1 MTRVHSNLWH
11 RFVTGGLLTIAI
23 ASAIVISSSARA
35 DDDKK
40 DRWNIFKK
48 KDKKEEPATL
58 VQAPRKAGDK
68 EIWTIE
74 CRVCT
79 GRGHAADAE
88 TYAKSLRMVRQL
100 KPNLVS
106 ILSEKDRSRVIYGR
120 YELKY
125 VRAGGSKG
133 DVIVELSQEI
143 KNDLSFIKQLAA
155 GDMHPFLTARA
166 MAMPTEDVGPP
177 EWDLRNAKGYYTLHV
192 GVTYPTPELRDYKS
206 AAVEWVRT
214 LRNDGYEAYYHH
226 DPDSQ
231 KSDICVGTFGPEAMV
246 KERDGTQHY
255 SDAVLRLQSKG
266 DLGFNLENGHKV
278 WRTTG
283 PMRDK
288 TGKVVSTGG
297 KSANQSFLVKIPG
310 KEDPRPARPAR
321 GRP

>member
-1 MTRVHSNLWH
+1 MNMAKVQHNLWR
-11 RFVTGGLLTIAI
+11 RFVTGGLLMIAL
-23 ASAIVISSSARA
+23 ASTMAVSASARA
-35 DDDKK
+35 DEDK

-48 KDKKEEPATL
+48 KDKKDAPLA
-58 VQAPRKAGDK
+58 QAPRKAGDK

-79 GRGHAADAE
+79 GQGHAAEAE
-88 TYAKSLRMVRQL
+88 TYAKSLRNVREL

-106 ILSEKDRSRVIYGR
+106 ILKEKDRSRVIYGQ

-125 VRAGGSKG
+125 VRAAGNEV
-133 DVIVELSQEI
+133 VIEQKNTQI
-143 KNDLSFIKQLAA
+143 QNDLNFIKKLAS
-155 GDMHPFLTARA
+155 GEVHPFLTART

-177 EWDLRNAKGYYTLHV
+177 EWDLRTAKGYYTLQV
-192 GVTYPTPELRDYKS
+192 GVTFATPALHDYKG
-206 AAVEWVRT
+206 AAVEWVRA
-214 LRNDGYEAYYHH
+214 LRQDGYEAYYYHN
-226 DPDSQ
+226 PDSQ
-231 KSDICVGTFGPEAMV
+231 RSSVCVGTFGPDAMV

-283 PMRDK
+283 PTRDK

-297 KSANQSFLVKIPG
+297 RSANQSFLVKIPG
-310 KEDPRPARPAR
+310 KETPVARPAR

>member
-1 MTRVHSNLWH
+1 LK
-11 RFVTGGLLTIAI
+11 TGALFLIAL
-23 ASAIVISSSARA
+23 ATVLVSSATLRA
-35 DDDKK
+35 DDDK
-40 DRWNIFKK
+40 WNIFKK
-48 KDKKEEPATL
+48 KDKKDAPL

-79 GRGHAADAE
+79 GRGHAAEAE
-88 TYAKSLRMVRQL
+88 TYAKSLRAVREL

-125 VRAGGSKG
+125 VRASGNEV
-133 DVIVELSQEI
+133 VIEQKNTQI
-143 KNDLSFIKQLAA
+143 QNDLNFIKQLAS
-155 GDMHPFLTARA
+155 GEVHPFLTART

-177 EWDLRNAKGYYTLHV
+177 EWDLRTAKGYYTLHV
-192 GVTYPTPELRDYKS
+192 GVTYPTPEFRDYKT
-206 AAVEWVRT
+206 AAVEWVRM
-214 LRNDGYEAYYHH
+214 LRQDGYEAYYHH

-231 KSDICVGTFGPEAMV
+231 KTDICVGTFGPDAMV

-288 TGKVVSTGG
+288 TGKVISAGG
-297 KSANQSFLVKIPG
+297 KTANQSFLVKIPG
-310 KEDPRPARPAR
+310 RDVPNVKPVRRP
-321 GRP
+321 

>member
-1 MTRVHSNLWH
+1 M
-11 RFVTGGLLTIAI
+11 FVAMFGLMFAMPT
-23 ASAIVISSSARA
+23 SSRA
-35 DDDKK
+35 DDEK

-48 KDKKEEPATL
+48 KEKKTDAPL

-79 GRGHAADAE
+79 GRGHAAEAE
-88 TYAKSLRMVRQL
+88 TYAKSLRAVREL

-125 VRAGGSKG
+125 VRAGGNE
-133 DVIVELSQEI
+133 VVVEQKNTQI
-143 KNDLSFIKQLAA
+143 QNDLKFIKQLAS
-155 GDMHPFLTARA
+155 GEVHPFLTART

-177 EWDLRNAKGYYTLHV
+177 EWDLRTAKGAYSLHV
-192 GVTYPTPELRDYKS
+192 GVTYATQELRDYKG
-206 AAVEWVRT
+206 AAVEWVRM
-214 LRNDGYEAYYHH
+214 LRQDGHEAYYYH

-231 KSDICVGTFGPEAMV
+231 KSDICVGTFGADAMV
-246 KERDGTQHY
+246 KERDGTHHY

-266 DLGFNLENGHKV
+266 DLRYNLENGHKV

-283 PMRDK
+283 PTYDK
-288 TGKVVSTGG
+288 TGKMISPGG
-297 KSANQSFLVKIPG
+297 RSANQSFLVKIPG
-310 KEDPRPARPAR
+310 RDVPVAQPVR